1 MEADI
6 KVGDLVRR
14 RQSEEIGIVIKISD
28 IYDTIY
34 VSWRGNVLKDGF
46 YLRAR
51 LVPLSTPNDRH
62 GVKEEIILL

>member
-1 MEADI
+1 MKI
-6 KVGDLVRR
+6 GDLVRR

-34 VSWRGNVLKDGF
+34 VSWHGKVLKNGF
-46 YLRAR
+46 YLRAH
-51 LVPLSTPNDRH
+51 LVPLSTPDNRS